1 MATSDALTVRYVADD
16 SWRRELCPECGARLL
31 GLAAWKAHGWRHG
44 WASEWL
50 AARIRAARP
59 GETIR
64 VSPSILSDL
73 PTIVAV
79 HAVED
84 ATWKSG
90 IPA

>member
-1 MATSDALTVRYVADD
+1 MATSEALAAKYVADD

-31 GLAAWKAHGWRHG
+31 GLAAWKAHGSRHG
-44 WASEWL
+44 WASDWL

-64 VSPSILSDL
+64 VSPSVLADL

-79 HAVED
+79 STVED

-90 IPA
+90 IAA